1 MRSDLYIVS
10 AGSGRMWTLF
20 SRIRIRPCISRLE
33 WWKGF
38 LQNYCFV
45 PLNLLMLRK
54 LNSIDLGQLSIGQ
67 RKICSRIQ
75 IPHGF
80 PTPSRTFRIS
90 AAWQNIRLCKEV
102 VQMFGTSIL
111 YHNCEIKHNCS
122 KMYSKLRCFFRNVV
136 FGAPAHGNTSKFLA
150 VFAWWDNMY
159 CSGKFCQTVPKVF
172 VLSTHW
178 TLQISEFKKKKIWG
192 GVALY

>member
-1 MRSDLYIVS
+1 M
-10 AGSGRMWTLF
+10 
-20 SRIRIRPCISRLE
+20 
-33 WWKGF
+33 
-38 LQNYCFV
+38 
-45 PLNLLMLRK
+45 
-54 LNSIDLGQLSIGQ
+54 
-67 RKICSRIQ
+67 
-75 IPHGF
+75 
-80 PTPSRTFRIS
+80 PSRTFRIS

-159 CSGKFCQTVPKVF
+159 CSGKFCQTVPKMF

-178 TLQISEFKKKKIWG
+178 TLQISELKKKKKLG
-192 GVALY
+192 GALPFIRTTIYLFYNVLYLALFPLLWSCRSCCCWLPPIAAPLLIAAALLLLLQLLLLLPLIAAAADATAMAC